1 MAMKSDQDEVI
12 SDINVVPLVDI
23 ILVVLIIF
31 MVTAPMIMKPSIN
44 VNLPK
49 AATGEQTNP
58 TQLNITVTVDGGI
71 LLNGTIA
78 SEEEIRAKA
87 VEQVATNP
95 DVQAVIAADQSVPH
109 GKVVSVLD
117 LVKSSGVKK
126 FAITSQIDMTL
137 GVPKFCR
144 SVPTWQNALF
154 SKTLNSNSYRLW
166 RHWSA
171 S

>member
-1 MAMKSDQDEVI
+1 MAMKTEQDEAI

-49 AATGEQTNP
+49 AASGEQTNP
-58 TQLNITVTVDGGI
+58 TQLNITVTQDGSI
-71 LLNGTIA
+71 LLNGSPAT
-78 SEEEIRAKA
+78 EEQVRAKA

-95 DVQAVIAADQSVPH
+95 DVQAVIAADQSVAH

-126 FAITSQIDMTL
+126 FAISIE
-137 GVPKFCR
+137 K
-144 SVPTWQNALF
+144 A
-154 SKTLNSNSYRLW
+154 SK
-166 RHWSA
+166 
-171 S
+171 